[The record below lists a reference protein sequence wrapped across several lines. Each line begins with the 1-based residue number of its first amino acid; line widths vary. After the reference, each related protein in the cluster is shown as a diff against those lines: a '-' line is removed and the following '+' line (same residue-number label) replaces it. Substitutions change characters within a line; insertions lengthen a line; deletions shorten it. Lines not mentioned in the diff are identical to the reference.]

1 MSTRATYTFVLPYG
15 GNVTMYIHHDGYPEG
30 AARYL
35 LAAHCATSKG
45 SLADRFHRANERAEL
60 MGRDEPGD
68 IQYAYAVHD
77 DGTLS
82 ARKRDTGGHPWMP
95 FFAGHYAEF
104 INRYASADTMP
115 EGKIKL
121 VKTSRWLDHREWCT
135 RGQLERRHAAAIE
148 ALEQYRERFPTHTGN
163 IATAEG
169 EVAALALALVQY
181 DGGEGIE

>member
-35 LAAHCATSKG
+35 LAAHLSESRG
-45 SLADRFHRANERAEL
+45 SLADRFHRANDRAEL
-60 MGRDEPGD
+60 MVGEPGD
-68 IQYAYAVHD
+68 AQYAYAIHS

-82 ARKRDTGGHPWMP
+82 ARKRDPGGPWAP

-104 INRYASADTMP
+104 INRYAP
-115 EGKIKL
+115 EDALALAGGPLKL
-121 VKTSRWLDHREWCT
+121 VKTSRFVDRREWCT

-148 ALEQYRERFPTHTGN
+148 VLNSYRERFPKSTGN
-163 IATAEG
+163 IQYCES
-169 EVAALALALVQY
+169 EVASLALALLEY
-181 DGGEGIE
+181 DGGEVIE